1 MCDLHSPP
9 HWQCSLHSWR
19 CQTHCLQWLTLVLQ
33 QPPAAGPF
41 CPDRPAALSG
51 PHRASQRRSTTKILS
66 GDRQRACRPTEDR
79 RKVTEG
85 QRLENRSEG
94 QAERGTTSL
103 MLTSASTY
111 WRPFW
116 MMLMRAAGGTRA
128 PLMLD

>member
-1 MCDLHSPP
+1 MCVLHSPL
-9 HWQCSLHSWR
+9 HWQCSRHSW
-19 CQTHCLQWLTLVLQ
+19 CCSPHCPLWLTLVLQ

-41 CPDRPAALSG
+41 CPGRPAASSG
-51 PHRASQRRSTTKILS
+51 PRRASQRRSETKILS
-66 GDRQRACRPTEDR
+66 GDHQTACRPTEDR
-79 RKVTEG
+79 RKVTEE
-85 QRLENRSEG
+85 QRLENGRKGRVGRS
-94 QAERGTTSL
+94 TTSL